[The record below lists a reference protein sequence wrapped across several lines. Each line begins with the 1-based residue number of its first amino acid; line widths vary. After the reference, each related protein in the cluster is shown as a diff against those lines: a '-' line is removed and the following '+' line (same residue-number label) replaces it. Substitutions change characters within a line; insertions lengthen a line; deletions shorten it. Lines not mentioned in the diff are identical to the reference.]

1 MEVTVNNSGKA
12 NASKH
17 MRLLIAG
24 APGSNKTTLALQA
37 NNPLWINTRPTN
49 PELAASDGV
58 KFVTVKSEDEFDII
72 RLALSNELS
81 RRTVFGQV
89 DTVVIDTVDML
100 QANLMNGRLDR
111 ERRSDFKIEDWN
123 WIAQRMTKMFEN
135 LVALPLDIIFL
146 LNIKEDGGVDYSFS
160 KPALQGG
167 FSDRIHEFVG
177 MTFLLKS
184 AATEAEGEEVVVD
197 VNETGSEGAI
207 NSVVGL
213 TPYDSSFLVTRPI
226 DRFDWL
232 KDCTGLIPPI
242 LSVDENTIESIKDE
256 YDGWYQ
262 DLPESDKPKKWND
275 LDVSLAQVDPN
286 AAPDPNP
293 TENVNPMPGM
303 SSASK
308 IQELLNNQK
317 QPSK

>member
-1 MEVTVNNSGKA
+1 MEVIVNNSGKA

-24 APGSNKTTLALQA
+24 APGSNKTSLALQA
-37 NNPLWINTRPTN
+37 KNPLWINTRPTN

-58 KFVTVKSEDEFDII
+58 KFVTVKSEDEFDVV
-72 RLALSNELS
+72 RLALSNDLS
-81 RRTVFGQV
+81 RKTVFGQV
-89 DTVVIDTVDML
+89 DTVVVDTVDML
-100 QANLMNGRLDR
+100 QANLLNGRLDR
-111 ERRSDFKIEDWN
+111 ERRSDFKVEDWN

-146 LNIKEDGGVDYSFS
+146 LNIKEDGGVDHSFS

-184 AATEAEGEEVVVD
+184 AATEAESEEVKVEVG
-197 VNETGSEGAI
+197 ETGNEER
-207 NSVVGL
+207 VGFVASF

-232 KDCTGLIPPI
+232 KDCTSLIPPA
-242 LSVDENTIESIKDE
+242 LSVNEDTIELIKDE
-256 YDGWYQ
+256 YDGWYGG
-262 DLPESDKPKKWND
+262 LPESNKPKKWND
-275 LDVSLAQVDPN
+275 LDVSLAQVDPD
-286 AAPDPNP
+286 AAPEPDP
-293 TENVNPMPGM
+293 TENVDPLPGM
-303 SSASK
+303 SSQSK
-308 IQELLNNQK
+308 IQELLRK
-317 QPSK
+317 EKSK